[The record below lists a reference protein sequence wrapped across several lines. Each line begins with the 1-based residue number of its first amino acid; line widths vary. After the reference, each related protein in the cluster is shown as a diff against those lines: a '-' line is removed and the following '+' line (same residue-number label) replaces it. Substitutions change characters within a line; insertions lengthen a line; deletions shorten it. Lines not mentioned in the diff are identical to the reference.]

1 MVISLLD
8 LVISPDSHVISPVVS
23 QPSSKSTKVGL
34 LAELVAPPVRAG
46 RYVPDAALDSPGLP
60 LPTMPTVKAAR
71 VKSAGVPAVM
81 PKAKSDPSTGRY
93 EDVPGESSRQR
104 QWRLFGVWR
113 ARGGQRQDEF
123 KRRRW

>member
-1 MVISLLD
+1 MGKAA
-8 LVISPDSHVISPVVS
+8 PPVRHL
-23 QPSSKSTKVGL
+23 GL

-46 RYVPDAALDSPGLP
+46 RYVTDAALDSPGLP

-81 PKAKSDPSTGRY
+81 PKAKGDPSTGRY